1 MIYRFLTRPI
11 TLIFLLLIA
20 GCSQDQPATGV
31 LPSEAKGKIALVNY
45 WAEWCKPCREEISEL
60 NKLATQRAGE
70 VLVYGVNFDGVT
82 GEELTAVEK
91 RMGVQFPTLAKD
103 PGPALG
109 LSPPNVLPV
118 TLILGEDGTLLDKL
132 VGEQTLESLEKRISQ
147 VNAK

>member
-1 MIYRFLTRPI
+1 MIYRLLI
-11 TLIFLLLIA
+11 ASVALIFGLLVA

-31 LPSEAKGKIALVNY
+31 LPAEAKGKIALVNY
-45 WAEWCKPCREEISEL
+45 WAEWCKPCREEIPEL

-82 GEELTAVEK
+82 GENLSAVEK
-91 RMGVQFPTLAKD
+91 RMGVQFPTLAQD

-118 TLILGEDGTLLDKL
+118 TLILGSDGTLLDKL
-132 VGEQTLESLEKRISQ
+132 VGEQTLESLEQRINQ
-147 VNAK
+147 VTE